1 MQDKGQM
8 VLRQIVGLSWPTQA
22 GGNMFVVV
30 AGPCGSLLYLP
41 GNAILNDTWREL
53 EAKPEFKVGASLAET
68 APARP
73 THKHCAEHVA

>member
-1 MQDKGQM
+1 M

-41 GNAILNDTWREL
+41 EDAILDKTWWEL
-53 EAKPEFKVGASLAET
+53 KAKPEFKVGGW
-68 APARP
+68 
-73 THKHCAEHVA
+73 